1 MSLHEHTLRGSDSQ
15 QLSDKMMTP
24 YKQQVTFHVQIMW

>member
-1 MSLHEHTLRGSDSQ
+1 MSLHEHMLRGSDSQ

-24 YKQQVTFHVQIMW
+24 YKQ